1 MSRRLLAQIE
11 AGEANPSLSTLLSI
25 AAGFDIS
32 LVELLAG
39 SGTPAV
45 TVQRDNASAPVLWTG
60 DEGGA
65 ARLLV
70 GADPLELWTWTLEP
84 GDERRSE
91 AHRPGSREAVL
102 VTRGTL
108 TLRSVPR
115 TSYASGAASRP
126 CSGPTSPTP
135 TATTRRRRSCSSWRC
150 TSRSAVPGER
160 SPRLAPGRRRVDDRV
175 PRRATLD
182 ARRPAPGVGVRVR
195 VRAATLLMVVLVASG
210 LAAGEAGDVVDSGR
224 HWAPW
229 VLVAA
234 VSGIEL
240 GVLAMYRAGW
250 GIGSASISA
259 QALTAAI
266 LVLVGLAAF
275 GEHLT
280 LARGTGLL
288 LCASGAALLVHR

>member
-1 MSRRLLAQIE
+1 MS
-11 AGEANPSLSTLLSI
+11 
-25 AAGFDIS
+25 
-32 LVELLAG
+32 
-39 SGTPAV
+39 
-45 TVQRDNASAPVLWTG
+45 
-60 DEGGA
+60 
-65 ARLLV
+65 ARLGSLLV
-70 GADPLELWTWTLEP
+70 VVASMTAYHVAQRSMP
-84 GDERRSE
+84 G
-91 AHRPGSREAVL
+91 GL
-102 VTRGTL
+102 
-108 TLRSVPR
+108 
-115 TSYASGAASRP
+115 
-126 CSGPTSPTP
+126 
-135 TATTRRRRSCSSWRC
+135 
-150 TSRSAVPGER
+150 
-160 SPRLAPGRRRVDDRV
+160 
-175 PRRATLD
+175 
-182 ARRPAPGVGVRVR
+182 RPASVFAFVYG
-195 VRAATLLMVVLVASG
+195 AATLLMVVLVASG

-266 LVLVGLAAF
+266 LVLVGLGAF